1 MNWMDLLSFSSIY
14 PEGPTGV
21 ILVHP
26 TSGYNT
32 SVEGQRRKRVPLPTR
47 NDLQSTLA
55 TRP

>member
-1 MNWMDLLSFSSIY
+1 MDLLSFSSIY